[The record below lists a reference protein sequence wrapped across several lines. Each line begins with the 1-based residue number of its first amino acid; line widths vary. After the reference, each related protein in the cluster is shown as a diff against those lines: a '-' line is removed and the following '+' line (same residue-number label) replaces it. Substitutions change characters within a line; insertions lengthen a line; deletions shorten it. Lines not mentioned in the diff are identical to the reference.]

1 MQNNIFI
8 TYNPTSLKEETLAN
22 DLYNK
27 GRQNGFFIYLPERN
41 SSRKISSKTKFNIDS
56 SKWFVIFST
65 SPLSET
71 VTEEI
76 NYALQK
82 KTDSEVIVIYS
93 SHNGKNINFP
103 DRNPIEMF
111 IDDYNL
117 NSIEKFKNDLF
128 EKISTKKQ
136 AKKESVSALEVILGI
151 GAAVLLIGA
160 LVGGKKE

>member
-8 TYNPTSLKEETLAN
+8 TYNPNSLKEETLAN

-27 GRQNGFFIYLPERN
+27 GRQNGYFIYLPERK
-41 SSRKISSKTKFNIDS
+41 SSGKISSKTKINIDS
-56 SKWFVIFST
+56 SKWFVVFST
-65 SPLSET
+65 SHLSET
-71 VTEEI
+71 VTKEI

-82 KTDSEVIVIYS
+82 KTDNEVIVIYS
-93 SHNGKNINFP
+93 SHNGKNITFP

-128 EKISTKKQ
+128 EKVSSKAP
-136 AKKESVSALEVILGI
+136 AKKESIGALEVILGI

-160 LVGGKKE
+160 LVGGKKD